1 MFEGPQIC
9 PWKSSSAKYW
19 QTPLTRPHFQ
29 GLKSLKAQFITY
41 KHFDTWRFVSLKC
54 TYLWGGAFWF
64 WRVTTPRK
72 KLSSSWGNG
81 DSLDK
86 YVPGPER
93 NLDTSIEWTSTEFT
107 PHKWI
112 SILWHSGI
120 FQCRK
125 VKPHNPNNHKDDV
138 QATMKILK
146 LFAP

>member
-1 MFEGPQIC
+1 MKKCLKVPKFALEKAAQQNIGRPHWQGLISKA
-9 PWKSSSAKYW
+9 WKAWKHSSSLTNTL
-19 QTPLTRPHFQ
+19 TPGDLYHLNVP
-29 GLKSLKAQFITY
+29 IY
-41 KHFDTWRFVSLKC
+41 
-54 TYLWGGAFWF
+54 GGVVFWF

-81 DSLDK
+81 DFLDK

-125 VKPHNPNNHKDDV
+125 VKPHNPNNHKDDHV
-138 QATMKILK
+138 QATYED
-146 LFAP
+146 P